1 MERKDGRSGEVI
13 CIDDWP
19 LPPRLVF
26 AIEWESLVQLRGEAV
41 TDVTGWEGCLCS
53 AAGSWPIFAPWP
65 GIEWSLQWVLPPSMQ
80 GGMDDGSY
88 SSMSIGHASKAIWD
102 LHPPPL
108 KGDTGSS
115 ELAPAALQVTSGLR
129 VSRQSLCP
137 CVLLPIA
144 LRCPLFSLMM
154 YTMYI
159 YKHTHIA
166 FSIPLPGLATP
177 HVVVFISWSAF
188 VSWCTYKLYFLFQP
202 VGVRWVF
209 LSL

>member
-1 MERKDGRSGEVI
+1 MGD
-13 CIDDWP
+13 
-19 LPPRLVF
+19 
-26 AIEWESLVQLRGEAV
+26 
-41 TDVTGWEGCLCS
+41 
-53 AAGSWPIFAPWP
+53 
-65 GIEWSLQWVLPPSMQ
+65 
-80 GGMDDGSY
+80 MDDGSY
-88 SSMSIGHASKAIWD
+88 SSMSINHLSKVKWD
-102 LHPPPL
+102 LHPPSPPPL
-108 KGDTGSS
+108 KGDTVSS
-115 ELAPAALQVTSGLR
+115 ELAPAAHQVAQAKNEQRSPIALQ

-188 VSWCTYKLYFLFQP
+188 VS
-202 VGVRWVF
+202 
-209 LSL
+209 

>member
-1 MERKDGRSGEVI
+1 
-13 CIDDWP
+13 
-19 LPPRLVF
+19 
-26 AIEWESLVQLRGEAV
+26 
-41 TDVTGWEGCLCS
+41 
-53 AAGSWPIFAPWP
+53 
-65 GIEWSLQWVLPPSMQ
+65 
-80 GGMDDGSY
+80 MDDGSY
-88 SSMSIGHASKAIWD
+88 SSMSIGHSSKAIWD
-102 LHPPPL
+102 LHPPL

-115 ELAPAALQVTSGLR
+115 ELAPAALQATSGVR

-188 VSWCTYKLYFLFQP
+188 VS
-202 VGVRWVF
+202 
-209 LSL
+209 

>member
-1 MERKDGRSGEVI
+1 MGKPCATPRGSSDRCDRLGVMSLLRCRIVAHIRALAWNRMKPTMSPSPIHAGWHGR
-13 CIDDWP
+13 
-19 LPPRLVF
+19 
-26 AIEWESLVQLRGEAV
+26 
-41 TDVTGWEGCLCS
+41 
-53 AAGSWPIFAPWP
+53 
-65 GIEWSLQWVLPPSMQ
+65 WVLFFNEHRSREQ
-80 GGMDDGSY
+80 GDMGS
-88 SSMSIGHASKAIWD
+88 AS
-102 LHPPPL
+102 PL

-115 ELAPAALQVTSGLR
+115 ELAPAALQVTGGLR

-188 VSWCTYKLYFLFQP
+188 VS
-202 VGVRWVF
+202 
-209 LSL
+209 